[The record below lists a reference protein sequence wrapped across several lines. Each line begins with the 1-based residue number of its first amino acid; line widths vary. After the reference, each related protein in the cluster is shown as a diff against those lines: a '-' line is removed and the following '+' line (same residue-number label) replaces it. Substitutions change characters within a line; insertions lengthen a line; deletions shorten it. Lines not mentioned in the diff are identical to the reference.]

1 MRTVTR
7 AFAWQGVRIIPG
19 ARILTQPA
27 GPPGGLIS
35 RTAFWAQ
42 NAARIL
48 APRALHLAVGCLARG
63 PRLWAAF
70 WARNLGPKIKPPEG
84 GVRQRFSC
92 PVSRSKSSSSTPTPT
107 SFHTRRRRCLDR
119 RPHQTNVKR
128 QCVPHAEAHTSISNS
143 PKRRQQAESRK
154 QPARGLSKQAAGN
167 KQTTAGSR
175 ESA

>member
-1 MRTVTR
+1 MCTVTR
-7 AFAWQGVRIIPG
+7 ASAWQGVRIIPG
-19 ARILTQPA
+19 APH
-27 GPPGGLIS
+27 
-35 RTAFWAQ
+35 F
-42 NAARIL
+42 
-48 APRALHLAVGCLARG
+48 
-63 PRLWAAF
+63 
-70 WARNLGPKIKPPEG
+70 GPKMQTVFWYRVPCTYWGAWHAVPDCGLLFGPEIWDPKSSLPR

-92 PVSRSKSSSSTPTPT
+92 PVSRRKSSSSTPTPT

-143 PKRRQQAESRK
+143 PKRRRQAESRK
-154 QPARGLSKQAAGN
+154 QPARGLGKQAAGN

>member
-1 MRTVTR
+1 MRTLTR
-7 AFAWQGVRIIPG
+7 VFAWQGVRIIRG
-19 ARILTQPA
+19 ACIWAQPA
-27 GPPGGLIS
+27 GPPRGLIS

-48 APRALHLAVGCLARG
+48 APRALHLTVGCEARG
-63 PRLWAAF
+63 PRLCAAF
-70 WARNLGPKIKPPEG
+70 GARNLGPKTKLPEG
-84 GVRQRFSC
+84 GATAFLVPREPEQA
-92 PVSRSKSSSSTPTPT
+92 SSSTPTPT

-143 PKRRQQAESRK
+143 PKRRRQAESRK
-154 QPARGLSKQAAGN
+154 QPARGLGKQAAGN

>member
-1 MRTVTR
+1 MLSCFRLAGRSNHSRSTH
-7 AFAWQGVRIIPG
+7 FD
-19 ARILTQPA
+19 PA
-27 GPPGGLIS
+27 GGATRRPD
-35 RTAFWAQ
+35 FED
-42 NAARIL
+42 RI
-48 APRALHLAVGCLARG
+48 
-63 PRLWAAF
+63 
-70 WARNLGPKIKPPEG
+70 LGPKCSPYSGTACPAPRSGVPGTRPQIVGCFLGPKSGTQNEASRG
-84 GVRQRFSC
+84 WVRQRFSC
-92 PVSRSKSSSSTPTPT
+92 PVSRRKSSSSTPTPT

-119 RPHQTNVKR
+119 RPHQTIMKR